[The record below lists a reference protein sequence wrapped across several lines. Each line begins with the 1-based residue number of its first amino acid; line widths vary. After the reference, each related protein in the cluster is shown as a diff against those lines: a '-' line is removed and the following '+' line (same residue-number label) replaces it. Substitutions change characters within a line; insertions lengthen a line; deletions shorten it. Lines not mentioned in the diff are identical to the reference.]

1 MLISREPDGELKV
14 FDSFFAEEDLEQQ
27 AVENNRKKIRAKV
40 AELVTLMEQLDDRP
54 DALSFA
60 WNLGSPIGLR
70 FDQVLEGVD
79 DYQDLSLMLEAITY
93 VANHF
98 GFAISQAGM
107 WDRIRDS
114 LLGKLPS
121 S

>member
-14 FDSFFAEEDLEQQ
+14 FDSSFAEEDLEQQ
-27 AVENNRKKIRAKV
+27 TVGDSRKQIRAKV

-70 FDQVLEGVD
+70 FDQVQEGVD

-98 GFAISQAGM
+98 GFAITQAGM

-121 S
+121 N